1 MTQTAH
7 PREKTKAKLLKTH
20 NDLSDSTRQGVVELL
35 NQHLADI
42 VDLASQIKQA
52 HWNVRGP
59 HFIGLHLLFDEV
71 HGEVSG
77 LVDEIAERAGQLGGL
92 VHGTVRAAAKQS
104 RLDEYPL
111 DITAGP
117 DHVEALSSALGSY
130 GKLAREA
137 IDAADDLD
145 DADTADLFTQTSRA
159 IDKLLWK
166 VEAHAQAKE

>member
-1 MTQTAH
+1 MTQAAH
-7 PREKTKAKLLKTH
+7 PREKTRTKLLKSQI
-20 NDLSDSTRQGVVELL
+20 DLPESTRQGVVELL

-59 HFIGLHLLFDEV
+59 NFIGLHELFDAV
-71 HGEVSG
+71 HGEVEG
-77 LVDEIAERAGQLGGL
+77 LVDEIAERASQLGGL
-92 VHGTVRAAAKQS
+92 VQGTVRVAARSS

-111 DITAGP
+111 DITSGS
-117 DHVEALSSALGSY
+117 DHVRALASALAAY
-130 GKLAREA
+130 GKLARDA
-137 IDAADDLD
+137 IDAAEDLG
-145 DADTADLFTQTSRA
+145 DADTADLFTQTSRT